1 MLIRELQIEMFYV
14 KLYSPNGK
22 KKKKKVP
29 SSSLSVVL
37 AVSSPIAGD
46 VARVV
51 RAPVTGMLPFGGVLG
66 ENS

>member
-14 KLYSPNGK
+14 KLYSPNE

-29 SSSLSVVL
+29 SLSVVL

-46 VARVV
+46 VAQVV

>member
-1 MLIRELQIEMFYV
+1 MLIRELQIEMFHV
-14 KLYSPNGK
+14 KLYSPKGK
-22 KKKKKVP
+22 RKVP
-29 SSSLSVVL
+29 SSSSLSVVL

-66 ENS
+66 DNS

>member
-14 KLYSPNGK
+14 KLYSPNE

>member
-22 KKKKKVP
+22 KEKLP

-37 AVSSPIAGD
+37 AVGPPIAGD

-51 RAPVTGMLPFGGVLG
+51 RAPVTGMFPFGGVLG